1 MKLFEINNALLNCV
15 KLEDRD
21 EYLDMATGEIID
33 VAAIE
38 QLQMDR
44 NTKIRNIACW
54 IKNLESDE
62 EQLDKQEKI
71 YKERKMAARNK
82 KERLKRYLAS
92 VLSGEKWENAEVKIG
107 WRQSE
112 SVVLNSGFNIN
123 NLPKQYLKYKEP
135 DINKTLLKK
144 DLKNGVKI
152 NGVQIVTKNNIQI
165 N

>member
-1 MKLFEINNALLNCV
+1 MNLFQIDEQLQNCV
-15 KLEDRD
+15 KLADSENYVDTT
-21 EYLDMATGEIID
+21 TGEIID
-33 VAAIE
+33 TAAIE
-38 QLQMDR
+38 QLEMDK

>member
-21 EYLDMATGEIID
+21 EYLDMSTGEIID

-71 YKERKMAARNK
+71 YKGRKMAARNK

-92 VLSGEKWENAEVKIG
+92 VLSGEKWENPEVKIG

-112 SVVLNSGFNIN
+112 SIVLNSGFNIN

-152 NGVQIVTKNNIQI
+152 NGVQLVTKNNIQI